1 MVEQEET
8 RGKGEGNVKGK
19 RRRKERRAT
28 KKQQEADCPWEA
40 AQREDTQ
47 PKAETSA
54 TAHIRKLMP

>member
-28 KKQQEADCPWEA
+28 KKQQEVEYSKTE
-40 AQREDTQ
+40 Q
-47 PKAETSA
+47 
-54 TAHIRKLMP
+54 